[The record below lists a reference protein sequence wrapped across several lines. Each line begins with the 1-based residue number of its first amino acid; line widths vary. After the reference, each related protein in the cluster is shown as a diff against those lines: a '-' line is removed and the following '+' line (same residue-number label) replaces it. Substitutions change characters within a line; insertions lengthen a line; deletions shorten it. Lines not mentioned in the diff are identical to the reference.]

1 MEIAIDVKRINIV
14 FFCFKPALH
23 ARQQMMVKVL
33 ATRNALK
40 IIIPSL
46 KLANWLSMNVK
57 QRGKTKLQFPGFI
70 DSRNSVFG

>member
-1 MEIAIDVKRINIV
+1 LFQAS
-14 FFCFKPALH
+14 
-23 ARQQMMVKVL
+23 L
-33 ATRNALK
+33 ACASADDGESIGDPKCPQNYMANDK
-40 IIIPSL
+40 PSL